1 MIRAENLSFTY
12 PNGLQALKDVSF
24 YIKKGEFV
32 ALIGRNG
39 SGKTTLLKHLNGLLK
54 PTGGRLFIAGLDTAR
69 ARTSELARKVGFLFQ
84 NPDHQIF
91 LPTVAQEIA
100 FGPRNLGLKGRE
112 IEERVAEA
120 AAQVGLTDYLGA
132 NPWRLG
138 KGLRQ
143 RVALASVLAMRPEI
157 LVLDEPTTGQDYR
170 QAREIMAIIKELHRR
185 GHTIILVT
193 HDMEMVVRYAEKA
206 FVLGEGRLLLEGSL
220 TEVFSRDDILAAAG
234 LLPPAIVRLISP
246 YRTAGLFPNV
256 LTPEDLFREVC
267 LMLRGEDHAVR
278 ILPA

>member
-1 MIRAENLSFTY
+1 VIRAENLSFTY
-12 PNGLQALKDVSF
+12 PNGLQALKDISF
-24 YIKKGEFV
+24 HIKKGEF
-32 ALIGRNG
+32 AAIIGRNG
-39 SGKTTLLKHLNGLLK
+39 SGKTTLLKHFNGLLK
-54 PTGGRLFIAGLDTAR
+54 PTSGRLLIAGLDTAR
-69 ARTSELARKVGFLFQ
+69 ARTAELARKVGFLFQ

-112 IEERVAEA
+112 IERRVAEA
-120 AAQVGLTDYLGA
+120 AAQVGLTEYLDA
-132 NPWRLG
+132 SPWKLG

-143 RVALASVLAMRPEI
+143 RVALASVLAMGPDI

-170 QAREIMAIIKELHRR
+170 QAREIMAITKALHRK

-193 HDMEMVVRYAEKA
+193 HDMELVARYAEKA
-206 FVLGEGRLLLEGSL
+206 LVLGGGRLLLQGPL
-220 TEVFSRDDILAAAG
+220 TEVFSRDDVLAEAG
-234 LLPPAIVRLISP
+234 LLPPAVLRLTAP
-246 YRTAGLFPNV
+246 YRKAGLIPGV

-267 LMLRGEDHAVR
+267 TILRGEDHAAR